1 MSWAPCPRVTCAY
14 LEPSLRACLTSQS
27 WLWVIS
33 GSAACRH
40 WALTVWSEAPLS
52 VTGAFMLSP
61 GYFKDC
67 AHVGSEL
74 LTVILSVTICS
85 KGTSE
90 VHTTEHSDLG
100 WARASMHKA
109 LGATQKSQKATRAR
123 FCLQES
129 EPFYSHLADKQS
141 CAGGGE
147 FKGGGGAQGPHLP
160 LTSGCITLCLTH
172 VLHDFGEFEDWGSR
186 PVLWVE
192 YS

>member
-1 MSWAPCPRVTCAY
+1 MCG
-14 LEPSLRACLTSQS
+14 LPSHLYSREAGL
-27 WLWVIS
+27 
-33 GSAACRH
+33 
-40 WALTVWSEAPLS
+40 EAPLL

-61 GYFKDC
+61 GYFKGC

-90 VHTTEHSDLG
+90 VHRTEQSDLG

-109 LGATQKSQKATRAR
+109 LGATPSATQKSQKATCAR

-129 EPFYSHLADKQS
+129 EPFYSHLEDKRS

-147 FKGGGGAQGPHLP
+147 LKGGEGPRAHKD
-160 LTSGCITLCLTH
+160 LTCPSPQ
-172 VLHDFGEFEDWGSR
+172 VVS
-186 PVLWVE
+186 P
-192 YS
+192 SA

>member
-1 MSWAPCPRVTCAY
+1 M
-14 LEPSLRACLTSQS
+14 
-27 WLWVIS
+27 
-33 GSAACRH
+33 
-40 WALTVWSEAPLS
+40 EAPLS

-61 GYFKDC
+61 DYFKDC
-67 AHVGSEL
+67 GYVGSEL

-90 VHTTEHSDLG
+90 VHRTEQSDLG

-109 LGATQKSQKATRAR
+109 LGATPSATQKSQKATCAR

-147 FKGGGGAQGPHLP
+147 FRGWGTGPQGPHLP

-172 VLHDFGEFEDWGSR
+172 VLHDFGESEDWDSR